1 MSDTLPAPAV
11 SAADRLPFL
20 TLTNWVRSAARCGIN
35 IERVFHDAG
44 VQTDLIHLESATVG
58 VETLRRVIN
67 ACVAQAAQGQHFP
80 FVLGETFAFEYVPD
94 VETFL
99 TTSPNLR
106 EAFRVFEWIRLLI
119 NPLMS
124 VSLDE
129 AGPDTRLLVRFDV
142 GDAADPARQH
152 FMEATFSA
160 IVKFVRELMGGQ
172 PEQPSLVFSAAR
184 PDNGIDYAGY
194 FKMPVSFSGPVDAL
208 VFPRG
213 MLDVPLRGAFP
224 ALHKQAEYRVE
235 QRLAQSVTRPGLV
248 AHIEQIFT
256 ETPRL
261 LGQGIE
267 AMAQRLQLHPRTLQ
281 RRLQEVGVRYTTL
294 QAQVR
299 FRLSSQWLQEEGLS
313 VETISER
320 LGFCDRRSFT
330 QAFKRWSGLSPSQF
344 RGKPRSDDAVI

>member
-1 MSDTLPAPAV
+1 MSDTSPALPEPAT
-11 SAADRLPFL
+11 DRLPFL
-20 TLTNWVRSAARCGIN
+20 TLTNWVRSAARCGFN
-35 IERVFHDAG
+35 VEAVFRDAG
-44 VQTDLIHLESATVG
+44 VQTDLIHLESATVSLD
-58 VETLRRVIN
+58 TLRLLME
-67 ACVAQAAQGQHFP
+67 ACVTQAQHHHFP

-99 TTSPNLR
+99 TTSPTLR

-119 NPLMS
+119 NPLIS
-124 VSLDE
+124 VSLEEAGDE
-129 AGPDTRLLVRFDV
+129 ARLVVRFEV
-142 GDAADPARQH
+142 GTHTEVAHQH
-152 FMEATFSA
+152 FLEATFSA
-160 IVKFVRELMGGQ
+160 VVKFVRELVSDGITE
-172 PEQPSLVFSAAR
+172 PYLAFRTAR
-184 PDNGIDYAGY
+184 PDNGVDYEAY
-194 FKMPVSFSGPVDAL
+194 FKMPVRFSQRDDAL
-208 VFPRG
+208 VFKRAL
-213 MLDVPLRGAFP
+213 LDRPLSGAFP

-235 QRLAQSVTRPGLV
+235 QRIAQSASRPGLV
-248 AHIEQIFT
+248 AQIEQIFT
-256 ETPRL
+256 ETPIL

-330 QAFKRWSGLSPSQF
+330 QAFKRWAGMSPSQF
-344 RGKPRSDDAVI
+344 RGKSRIG